1 MEYKKLCEEIEREAG
16 RKMQTPLNFK
26 WLSERIFERVHETV
40 SVTTLMRMW
49 GYRKEGGTPREATLD
64 VLARYL
70 GYADYWE
77 FKNKN
82 EEATEPA
89 DSEKDMHGAGD
100 EEARVESVENKTA
113 EKTRKR
119 RLWILG
125 GLLGIVVFIAC
136 WFFCKCGKTNEGL
149 PAGAKDWTWVM
160 HNPRCDVDSL
170 NVWTYTHGGMTLE
183 ENGTLTYFMKDFN
196 VSQVV
201 HGLPA
206 GEYELRV
213 KAWHLPCNLDQA
225 RYDYEHAEDKESGT
239 ALSKAEIYAGA
250 FTQRVKNYVSEINQE
265 TCRYENVLRFV
276 VLDDSV
282 RIGFRSDE
290 NRHRG
295 SRAQADDFRLY
306 LLRKAKTEK
315 DFKQMTARRDS
326 AQRVED
332 ARPYLKAGDRI
343 PEKLN
348 GADAELMYNY
358 IKNGDVVDCWM
369 GHEAPIPQGWI
380 TEQET
385 SSCKIVHRADVGRG
399 FGDSDIYLEYLS
411 DKPAKPG
418 LLLGQHVFLE
428 AGTYYFGAIFFA
440 QSANWLPT
448 DVCFAVNGYESN
460 CPTDPMMDWRCFSI
474 TLHEA
479 QEVTVG
485 LWAPKGSDVRRAG
498 ICKLNVWA
506 AI

>member
-1 MEYKKLCEEIEREAG
+1 MNA
-16 RKMQTPLNFK
+16 
-26 WLSERIFERVHETV
+26 
-40 SVTTLMRMW
+40 
-49 GYRKEGGTPREATLD
+49 
-64 VLARYL
+64 LA
-70 GYADYWE
+70 A
-77 FKNKN
+77 N
-82 EEATEPA
+82 
-89 DSEKDMHGAGD
+89 
-100 EEARVESVENKTA
+100 
-113 EKTRKR
+113 
-119 RLWILG
+119 
-125 GLLGIVVFIAC
+125 
-136 WFFCKCGKTNEGL
+136 
-149 PAGAKDWTWVM
+149 
-160 HNPRCDVDSL
+160 
-170 NVWTYTHGGMTLE
+170 
-183 ENGTLTYFMKDFN
+183 
-196 VSQVV
+196 
-201 HGLPA
+201 
-206 GEYELRV
+206 
-213 KAWHLPCNLDQA
+213 
-225 RYDYEHAEDKESGT
+225 KESGT

-290 NRHRG
+290 NWQRG

-315 DFKQMTARRDS
+315 DFQQMTARRDS
-326 AQRVED
+326 AQRIED
-332 ARPYLKAGDRI
+332 ARPHLKAGDRI
-343 PEKLN
+343 PKKLN
-348 GADAELMYNY
+348 GADVELMYNY
-358 IKNGDVVDCWM
+358 MKNGDVLDCWM

-385 SSCKIVHRADVGRG
+385 SSCKIVHRTDVGRG

-411 DKPAKPG
+411 DKTVKPG

-440 QSANWLPT
+440 QSANGMPT

-460 CPTDPMMDWRCFSI
+460 CPADQMMDWRYFSI

-498 ICKLNVWA
+498 ICKLMVWA